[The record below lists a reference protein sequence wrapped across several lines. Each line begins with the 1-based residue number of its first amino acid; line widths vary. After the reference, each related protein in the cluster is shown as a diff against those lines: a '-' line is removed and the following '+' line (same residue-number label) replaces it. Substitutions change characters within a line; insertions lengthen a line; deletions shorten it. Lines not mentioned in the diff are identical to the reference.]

1 MEKEDVRT
9 SSVLRVSYPPIG
21 ELTHLDEAR
30 EAIFRKVTWRL
41 MSFLFACWVLNYL
54 DRVNVS
60 FAQLQ
65 LKQDLGMSD
74 AAYGL
79 GISLFFIGYIL
90 LEVPS
95 TLWLEKIGAR
105 KTVSRIMLLWGVI
118 STSMAFMTSPTQFY
132 IARILLGAAEAGFW
146 PGIILYMTYWF
157 PAERRARITSRFLL
171 AIAVAG
177 VIGGPLS
184 GWILHNFNGLMGY
197 RNWQWLFFLEGLPAV
212 VGGVVAYFYLVD
224 KPDQAKWLSPTEKK
238 IINDALAA
246 DARTAAS
253 KNKPAKQAHKI
264 GMALRDPRVYILA
277 WGWST
282 VPLCGTILNYW
293 APTIIKQSGVNNV
306 LHVGLLS
313 ALPYIIGALGM
324 LVIARS
330 SDLSLERRW
339 HFFACTCFGGL
350 GGLALTTMTTSS
362 AAAIFCLGLISVS
375 YFAAA
380 AIIWSIPPAYLS
392 EEARASGIGIISSI
406 GQIGAFCAPIMLG
419 WIKTLTGSLT
429 IGLMIISGL
438 VISGGLAVLLG
449 VPSKNRSDKQ

>member
-1 MEKEDVRT
+1 MENDN
-9 SSVLRVSYPPIG
+9 LRIGGMPRVALPPASEAG
-21 ELTHLDEAR
+21 QLDKAR
-30 EAIFRKVTWRL
+30 EATFRKVTWRL
-41 MSFLFACWVLNYL
+41 MSFLFLCWVLNYL

-95 TLWLEKIGAR
+95 TLWLEKVGAR
-105 KTVSRIMLLWGVI
+105 KTVTRIMLLWGVI
-118 STSMAFMTSPTQFY
+118 STSMAFMTSPAQFY
-132 IARILLGAAEAGFW
+132 IARVLLGAAEAGFW

-184 GWILHNFNGLMGY
+184 GWILHNFNGVLGY
-197 RNWQWLFFLEGLPAV
+197 RNWQWLFFIEGLPAV
-212 VGGVVAYFYLVD
+212 IGGVVAYFYLVD
-224 KPDQAKWLSPTEKK
+224 KPAQARWLSPAEKK
-238 IINDALAA
+238 IIADALAA
-246 DARTAAS
+246 DARPAGKTAS
-253 KNKPAKQAHKI
+253 AKRHGI
-264 GMALRDPRVYILA
+264 GNALRDPRVYILA

-282 VPLCGTILNYW
+282 VPLCGTVLNYW
-293 APTIIKQSGVNNV
+293 APTIIKQSGVDNV
-306 LHVGLLS
+306 LDVGLLS
-313 ALPYIIGALGM
+313 ALPYVIGALGM
-324 LVIARS
+324 LMIARS
-330 SDLSLERRW
+330 SDLALERRW
-339 HFFACTCFGGL
+339 HFFACTCFGGV
-350 GGLALTTMTTSS
+350 GGLALALMPANS
-362 AAAIFCLGLISVS
+362 AAAIVCLGLISVS

-392 EEARASGIGIISSI
+392 EEARAGGIGIISSI
-406 GQIGAFCAPIMLG
+406 GQVGAFCGPIMLG

-429 IGLMIISGL
+429 IGLMIISAL

-449 VPSKNRSDKQ
+449 VPSKTRAAHR

>member
-1 MEKEDVRT
+1 MKNDNVELGDVRHLA
-9 SSVLRVSYPPIG
+9 SPPISAPAQS
-21 ELTHLDEAR
+21 DQAR
-30 EAIFRKVTWRL
+30 EATFRKVTWRL
-41 MSFLFACWVLNYL
+41 MSFLFVCWVLNYL

-95 TLWLEKIGAR
+95 TLWLEKVGAR
-105 KTVSRIMLLWGVI
+105 KTVTRIMLLWGMI

-184 GWILHNFNGLMGY
+184 GWILHNFDGVMGY
-197 RNWQWLFFLEGLPAV
+197 RPWQWLFFLEGLPAV
-212 VGGVVAYFYLVD
+212 LGGVVAYFYLVD
-224 KPDQAKWLSPTEKK
+224 KPEQATWLSAAEKA
-238 IINDALAA
+238 IIEEALAA
-246 DARTAAS
+246 DARAAG
-253 KNKPAKQAHKI
+253 NKAESGRQPHGI
-264 GMALRDPRVYILA
+264 RTALRDPRVYVLA

-293 APTIIKQSGVNNV
+293 TPTIIKQSGVNNI
-306 LHVGLLS
+306 LTVGLLS
-313 ALPYIIGALGM
+313 ALPYMIGALGM
-324 LVIARS
+324 LAIARS

-339 HFFACTCFGGL
+339 HFFACTCLGGL
-350 GGLALTTMTTSS
+350 GGLALAVMSGNS
-362 AAAIFCLGLISVS
+362 VAAILCLGLISVS
-375 YFAAA
+375 YFSAA
-380 AIIWSIPPAYLS
+380 AIIWSIPPAYLP

-419 WIKTLTGSLT
+419 WIKTVTGSLT
-429 IGLMIISGL
+429 IGVVIISAL

-449 VPSKNRSDKQ
+449 VPAKSKPGRP